1 VAAAAPLLATIILAV
16 VLVLVAIALRLARS
30 TGPAG
35 ARPLLPARSFA
46 LAAPVAIGVG
56 VAQLVGPVGG
66 ALAVLV
72 LLVVFLLLGGELG

>member
-1 VAAAAPLLATIILAV
+1 MVISDAPAVALA
-16 VLVLVAIALRLARS
+16 LVAVALRLARS
-30 TGPAG
+30 TAPAG
-35 ARPLLPARSFA
+35 ARPLLPAWSFA

-66 ALAVLV
+66 AVAVLV